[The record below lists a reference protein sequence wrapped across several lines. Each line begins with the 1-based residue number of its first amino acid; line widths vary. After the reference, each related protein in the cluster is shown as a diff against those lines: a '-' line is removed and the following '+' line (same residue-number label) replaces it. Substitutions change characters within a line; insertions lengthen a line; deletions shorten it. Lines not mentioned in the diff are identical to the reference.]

1 MNTKRFLVIA
11 VVAALSVGLFALVA
25 TTKST
30 PVEAQVQVEASR
42 LILVNEPMVRMQ
54 SGAIQFT
61 DSNQPDFK
69 PHAKVFLKQ
78 RTTSDCISDEN
89 NTPRRQSGY
98 IQ

>member
-1 MNTKRFLVIA
+1 MNTKRFLVITA
-11 VVAALSVGLFALVA
+11 VVALSVSLLALIA

-30 PVEAQVQVEASR
+30 PAKAQVQVEASK
-42 LILVNEPMVRMQ
+42 LTLVNEPAIRMQ

-61 DSNQPDFK
+61 DSNRPDFK

-78 RTTSDCISDEN
+78 RTTSGCMSGEN
-89 NTPRRQSGY
+89 NTPRRQSEC

>member
-1 MNTKRFLVIA
+1 MNTKRFLVITA
-11 VVAALSVGLFALVA
+11 VVALSVSLFALIA

-30 PVEAQVQVEASR
+30 PAKAQIQAEASR

-61 DSNQPDFK
+61 DSNHPDFN

-78 RTTSDCISDEN
+78 RTTSDCMSDEN
-89 NTPRRQSGY
+89 NTPRRQSGC